1 MVTRAGEEHPVMG
14 PGRGRLVG
22 KVALVTA
29 ADSGIG
35 RAAARLFAREG
46 AKIVAMDIN
55 EWGEPRVDELIR
67 EDGNEAAFLKGDV
80 TVPVDWARAVRTAQ
94 ETFGGLDILFN
105 NAGGGVRKPFHE
117 LSDEEWRFVVDLNLH
132 GTYNGVRAVLPHFMS
147 AGSGTIVN
155 TASSLGVQA
164 SSDYTAYCS
173 TKAAVIMM
181 TKQLAI
187 DYGPQI
193 RVNCICPGPTLTKS
207 YRGYPPQPR
216 DTGVVTPEKLLER
229 GGAVKGLHRAAYPE
243 EVAYTAL
250 FLASEESS
258 FVTGHA
264 LVVDGGQTIAV

>member
-1 MVTRAGEEHPVMG
+1 M
-14 PGRGRLVG
+14 
-22 KVALVTA
+22 
-29 ADSGIG
+29 
-35 RAAARLFAREG
+35 
-46 AKIVAMDIN
+46 
-55 EWGEPRVDELIR
+55 
-67 EDGNEAAFLKGDV
+67 
-80 TVPVDWARAVRTAQ
+80 
-94 ETFGGLDILFN
+94 
-105 NAGGGVRKPFHE
+105 
-117 LSDEEWRFVVDLNLH
+117 
-132 GTYNGVRAVLPHFMS
+132 
-147 AGSGTIVN
+147 N

-164 SSDYTAYCS
+164 SSDYTAYCA

-207 YRGYPPQPR
+207 YRGYPPAA
-216 DTGVVTPEKLLER
+216 TGYRCGNPGETPGNAE
-229 GGAVKGLHRAAYPE
+229 AQVKGLHRAAYPE